1 MQIKAT
7 ITPPN
12 MPSYNEWCKE
22 FKVSTRCQ
30 RRTGI
35 HNAQLI
41 MAQWTY
47 FSRIKIIILNLKLSA

>member
-7 ITPPN
+7 TIPSN

-22 FKVSTRCQ
+22 FKVSSRCQ

-35 HNAQLI
+35 HNAQAI
-41 MAQWTY
+41 MKQWNC
-47 FSRIKIIILNLKLSA
+47 FSRIKTIISNLKTSV